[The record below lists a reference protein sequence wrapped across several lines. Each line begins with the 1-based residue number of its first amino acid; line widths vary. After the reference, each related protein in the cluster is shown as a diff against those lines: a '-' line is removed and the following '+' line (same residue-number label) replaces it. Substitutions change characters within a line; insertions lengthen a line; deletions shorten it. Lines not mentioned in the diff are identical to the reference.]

1 MRVICLRKRKAFEM
15 LLNRREFLKLGAG
28 ALAAAGTGCA
38 NSRANGAKYSV
49 LVLGDVHFDAPE
61 IGVYHAH
68 YKPTT
73 GKAAEIFPLRMKR
86 EHDQW
91 SGLMQRLAA
100 AARRDIR
107 PDTKFV
113 LQLGD
118 LIQGNCAKAAVHA
131 KMLEDGFAYFKKTV
145 SPDLPFV
152 PVVGNHDV
160 DKSLWLDKKTSLDVF
175 RETMFPKW
183 TRELGQSVDNTTFAF
198 RQGPDL
204 FVYADFNYPDP
215 ERILNLL
222 EDNANVRHTF
232 LVSHGAVV
240 PVGPGAHFRWFL
252 LGKKELEAVRRKLF
266 SVLCQR
272 HAIALVGHNHVTSF
286 ADLKTPEGRLTQF
299 MATSVWSAVGQADK
313 PPKYTSP
320 TDYAR
325 LPKKSKDYDL
335 ADARALFGEYRPH
348 VKDFFFSGQQGR
360 FMLDVSDTSVT
371 MTAYGGDRADAA
383 RVFVLRGQATA
394 RA

>member
-1 MRVICLRKRKAFEM
+1 MV
-15 LLNRREFLKLGAG
+15 LNRRDFLKLGTG
-28 ALAAAGTGCA
+28 ALFAAGTGCVT
-38 NSRANGAKYSV
+38 SRAADAKYSV

-68 YKPTT
+68 YKPKE
-73 GKAAEIFPLRMKR
+73 GRAAEIFPLRMKR

-100 AARRDIR
+100 AARKDIR

-118 LIQGNCAKAAVHA
+118 LIQGNCAKAVVHA
-131 KMLEDGFAYFKKTV
+131 KMLEDGFSYFKKTV

-160 DKSLWLDKKTSLDVF
+160 DQNSWLDKKSAMEVYC
-175 RETMFPKW
+175 ETMFPKLKQ
-183 TRELGQSVDNTTFAF
+183 ELGRTIDNTTFAF

-204 FVYADFNYPDP
+204 VLYADFNFPDP

-240 PVGPGAHFRWFL
+240 PVGLGKSYRWFL
-252 LGKKELEAVRRKLF
+252 LGRKEHEAARRKLF
-266 SVLCQR
+266 SVLCR
-272 HAIALVGHNHVTSF
+272 RNAIALVGHNHVTTF

-299 MATSVWSAVGQADK
+299 MATSVWSVDRQADS
-313 PPKYTSP
+313 PPKHTSP
-320 TDYAR
+320 ADYAKI
-325 LPKKSKDYDL
+325 PKTSKQYDVN
-335 ADARALFGEYRPH
+335 DARALFGEYRPH
-348 VKDFFFSGQQGR
+348 LTDWFLSNQQGR
-360 FMLDVSDTSVT
+360 FMLDVSDTTVT
-371 MTAYGGDRADAA
+371 VTARGGDHAEVSRT
-383 RVFVLRGQATA
+383 FTLRT
-394 RA
+394 

>member
-1 MRVICLRKRKAFEM
+1 M
-15 LLNRREFLKLGAG
+15 LNRRAFLKLGAG
-28 ALAAAGTGCA
+28 ALAAAGAGCA
-38 NSRANGAKYSV
+38 GSRASQSSYSV

-100 AARRDIR
+100 AARKDVRT
-107 PDTKFV
+107 DTKFV

-160 DKSLWLDKKTSLDVF
+160 DKSLWLDKKTAMEVF
-175 RETMFPKW
+175 CETMFPKW
-183 TRELGQSVDNTTFAF
+183 TRELGRPVDSTTFAF

-204 FVYADFNYPDP
+204 FLYADFNYPDP

-240 PVGPGAHFRWFL
+240 PVAPGAHFRWFL
-252 LGKKELEAVRRKLF
+252 LGKKEQESARRKLF
-266 SVLCQR
+266 SVLCRR

-299 MATSVWSAVGQADK
+299 MATSVWAAEGQADK
-313 PPKYTSP
+313 APKYTAP
-320 TDYAR
+320 AEYAR
-325 LPKKSKDYDL
+325 LPKKAKDYDL
-335 ADARALFGEYRPH
+335 ADARTLFGEYRPH

-371 MTAYGGDRADAA
+371 MTAYGGDHAEASRTFTI
-383 RVFVLRGQATA
+383 RN
-394 RA
+394 

>member
-1 MRVICLRKRKAFEM
+1 M

-252 LGKKELEAVRRKLF
+252 LGKKEHAAARRKLF
-266 SVLCQR
+266 SVLCR
-272 HAIALVGHNHVTSF
+272 RNAITLVGHNHVTSF

-335 ADARALFGEYRPH
+335 ADARALFGEYCPH

>member
-1 MRVICLRKRKAFEM
+1 M
-15 LLNRREFLKLGAG
+15 LLNRREFLKLGTG
-28 ALAAAGTGCA
+28 ALFAAGTGCVS
-38 NSRANGAKYSV
+38 SRANDAKYSV

-61 IGVYHAH
+61 VGVYHAH
-68 YKPTT
+68 YKPKA

-100 AARRDIR
+100 AARKDIK

-118 LIQGNCAKAAVHA
+118 LIQGNCAKADVHA

-145 SPDLPFV
+145 SPDLPFL

-160 DKSLWLDKKTSLDVF
+160 DGSAWLDKKLPMEVYC
-175 RETMFPKW
+175 ETMFPKL
-183 TRELGQSVDNTTFAF
+183 TRELGRTVDNTTFAF

-204 FVYADFNYPDP
+204 FLYADFNFPDP

-222 EDNANVRHTF
+222 EDNAKVRYTF

-240 PVGPGAHFRWFL
+240 PVGPGKSFRWFL
-252 LGKKELEAVRRKLF
+252 LGKKEHEAARRKLF
-266 SVLCQR
+266 SVLCR
-272 HAIALVGHNHVTSF
+272 RNAIALVGHNHVTTF

-299 MATSVWSAVGQADK
+299 MATSVWSAEEQADK
-313 PPKYTSP
+313 APKYTLP
-320 TDYAR
+320 AEYAR
-325 LPKKSKDYDL
+325 LPKKAKDYDL
-335 ADARALFGEYRPH
+335 ADARTLFGEYRPH

-360 FMLDVSDTSVT
+360 FMLDVSDTTVT
-371 MTAYGGDRADAA
+371 VTAYGGDHAEVSRTFA
-383 RVFVLRGQATA
+383 LRT
-394 RA
+394 